1 MILIF
6 VFHSVKRFAAGRRRN
21 SRGQLMS
28 RTDVERADAA
38 AADAAAADAAA
49 ADAAAG
55 AAFLAAGALAVAVA
69 VENGGVGD
77 DDFNKTII

>member
-1 MILIF
+1 MILISAFRF
-6 VFHSVKRFAAGRRRN
+6 VKHFAAGWRRN

-28 RTDVERADAA
+28 HADVERADAA
-38 AADAAAADAAA
+38 AADAAV
-49 ADAAAG
+49 G
-55 AAFLAAGALAVAVA
+55 AASFAAGALAVAVA

>member
-1 MILIF
+1 MS
-6 VFHSVKRFAAGRRRN
+6 VSHSVKRFAAGRRCN

-28 RTDVERADAA
+28 YADVERV
-38 AADAAAADAAA
+38 DAAA

-55 AAFLAAGALAVAVA
+55 VASFAAGALAVAA
-69 VENGGVGD
+69 AAENDGVES